1 MGKKANRGHLQTK
14 LELCRR
20 HVRRLHHLQV
30 LAAAPVLPAAA
41 VAAVVLPVV
50 LRDPPLRS
58 ETSSLSKLCR
68 FQEFKILKLPFP
80 SQKSLC
86 YKL

>member
-1 MGKKANRGHLQTK
+1 VEKKANRGHLQTK

-58 ETSSLSKLCR
+58 ETYGFIEQWEKVITN
-68 FQEFKILKLPFP
+68 FAIFKNLND
-80 SQKSLC
+80 
-86 YKL
+86 

>member
-1 MGKKANRGHLQTK
+1 MK

-50 LRDPPLRS
+50 LRDPLLRS
-58 ETSSLSKLCR
+58 ETSGLSEQWVKVLAN
-68 FQEFKILKLPFP
+68 FAIFNN
-80 SQKSLC
+80 SKS
-86 YKL
+86 

>member
-1 MGKKANRGHLQTK
+1 MK

-50 LRDPPLRS
+50 LRDPLLRS
-58 ETSSLSKLCR
+58 ETSGLISEQWVKVLANFAIFKNSK
-68 FQEFKILKLPFP
+68 
-80 SQKSLC
+80 S
-86 YKL
+86 

>member
-1 MGKKANRGHLQTK
+1 MK

-41 VAAVVLPVV
+41 VAAVLLPVV
-50 LRDPPLRS
+50 LRDPLLRS
-58 ETSSLSKLCR
+58 ETSGLSE
-68 FQEFKILKLPFP
+68 Q
-80 SQKSLC
+80 
-86 YKL
+86 

>member
-1 MGKKANRGHLQTK
+1 MK
-14 LELCRR
+14 LELRR

-50 LRDPPLRS
+50 LRDPLLRS
-58 ETSSLSKLCR
+58 ETSGLISEQWVKVLANFAIFKNSK
-68 FQEFKILKLPFP
+68 
-80 SQKSLC
+80 S
-86 YKL
+86 